1 MKRSNL
7 LLIAFAM
14 VALLALGACIQAPP
28 DRQLGFQAIL
38 TDPDGAP
45 VSDGDYNIT
54 IKFWNNETESEAANL
69 VYEDDQVVTV
79 TDGLFNI
86 AIPDVIA
93 EANELNPAAF
103 SQPLWTDITIEG
115 ETLAPR
121 QKLLGTPYAFSLV
134 GGALVKV
141 SGTNVQP
148 LIDNH
153 PNQGAFN
160 IANLYI
166 NDDDPGSPG
175 TTGLVVAILDPTDS
189 QVIRACAGGLN
200 CANELVVF
208 RVMGD
213 GEVYAEGNFN
223 AGGADFAEMIQ
234 LQGQAEPGDVLVISP
249 DQDRAVTLST
259 SANSTALAGVYS
271 TDPGF
276 IGGGSMADQPGMIP
290 VAITGIVPVKVT
302 AANGPILRGDLLTTS
317 HIPGTAMLA
326 TEPQFGSLLGRAMG
340 ELLEGEGV
348 IEVLL
353 VLK

>member
-1 MKRSNL
+1 MKRSNF
-7 LLIAFAM
+7 LLIVFAM
-14 VALLALGACIQAPP
+14 VALIALGACVQAPP
-28 DRQLGFQAIL
+28 DRQLGFQAIM
-38 TDPDGAP
+38 TDPDGVP
-45 VSDGDYNIT
+45 VADGNYDFT
-54 IKFWNNETESEAANL
+54 IKFWNSETASEAANL

-79 TDGLFNI
+79 TDGFLNI
-86 AIPDVIA
+86 SIPDIID
-93 EANELNPAAF
+93 EADELNPARFA
-103 SQPLWTDITIEG
+103 QPLWTEITING
-115 ETLAPR
+115 ETLTPR

-134 GGALVKV
+134 GGALVQV
-141 SGTNVQP
+141 DSANAAP
-148 LIDNH
+148 LILRH

-160 IANLYI
+160 IANQHN
-166 NDDDPGSPG
+166 NDEAGSPG
-175 TTGLVVAILDPTDS
+175 TTGLVVAILDTTDS

-200 CANELVVF
+200 CDDSLVVF

-213 GEVYAEGNFN
+213 GEVYAKGAFSP
-223 AGGADFAEMIQ
+223 GGADFAELIF

-259 SANSTALAGVYS
+259 SANHTALAGVYS
-271 TDPGF
+271 TEPGF
-276 IGGGSMADQPGMIP
+276 IGGSSMADQPGMIP

-302 AANGPILRGDLLTTS
+302 AANGPIYRGDLLTTS
-317 HIPGTAMLA
+317 DLPGHAMLA